1 MSANQYMRTIAKGT
15 VLFQEK
21 APGHEM
27 FIVLKGSVELSIAS
41 NNRKVILTDIPQGGF
56 FGEMS
61 LLGGERRGYSAIASD
76 NSVLL
81 IINRDNFD
89 EIAATNPQL
98 IFRIMQGLSTRVSDL
113 TSLLKNAGISGYSP
127 WGQEHGIDSDRN
139 ADIPPDGGKSV
150 PRDTDT
156 AGGQSTTET
165 SPAFGVGKLDSDTA
179 VARDKPAVV
188 EQYTFNK
195 KVKCPVCNSTF
206 ETLTIRDSRLKQVDR
221 TEELRVHYEDI
232 DPLKYN
238 IWICPECFYAMRR
251 TEFDK
256 LSGIQKQ
263 KLANLTE
270 QRKSRFTPN
279 FKNIYTRGFAINA
292 YLISIDCCDGFIKSE
307 GIDERIAGMWL
318 NVAWLYDDMDEP
330 DKAVEA
336 RKNALEKF
344 KLAYMSGHRSE
355 GQDQKIEYLVG
366 RLAFGQGNVK
376 EAREYWFRANSRRNG
391 MPLLKE
397 LARDGLDMLK
407 AAEQEKEST

>member
-1 MSANQYMRTIAKGT
+1 MSANQYMRTVAKGT

-21 APGHEM
+21 APGNEM
-27 FIVLKGSVELSIAS
+27 YIVLKGSVELSAVS
-41 NNRKVILTDIPQGGF
+41 NNRKVILADIPQGGF

-61 LLGGERRGYSAIASD
+61 LLGGERREYSAIASD

-81 IINRDNFD
+81 IISRDNFD
-89 EIAATNPQL
+89 EIAASNPQL
-98 IFRIMQGLSTRVSDL
+98 IFRIMQGLSTRIRDL
-113 TSLLKNAGISGYSP
+113 TSHLKNAGITEYSL
-127 WGQEHGIDSDRN
+127 WGQEHGKDSDRN
-139 ADIPPDGGKSV
+139 ADMPPDDGEPV
-150 PRDTDT
+150 PGDTDA
-156 AGGQSTTET
+156 AGGPSTIET
-165 SPAFGVGKLDSDTA
+165 SPGFGVEKLDSDKA
-179 VARDKPAVV
+179 VARDNPAIV

-195 KVKCPVCNSTF
+195 KVKCPVCNNTF
-206 ETLTIRDSRLKQVDR
+206 EALTIRDSRLKQADR
-221 TEELRVHYEDI
+221 TEELRVLYEDI

-238 IWICPECFYAMRR
+238 IWMCPECFYAMRR

-256 LSGIQKQ
+256 LNGIQKK

-318 NVAWLYDDMDEP
+318 NIAWLYDDMDEP

-391 MPLLKE
+391 VALLKD